1 MFTPSCNHTKEAIF
15 MIDTRCGLS
24 CEGCYYK
31 DAYSCGGCIDT
42 QGHPFHGECPVA
54 ICCQDKGFIH
64 CGQCPDMPCELLSQ
78 YSNDPEHGDNPPGAR
93 IKQCKIWASGNPCT
107 MGMCK

>member
-1 MFTPSCNHTKEAIF
+1 
-15 MIDTRCGLS
+15 MIDTRCGLR

-64 CGQCPDMPCELLSQ
+64 CGQCLDMPCELLSQ

-107 MGMCK
+107 MGLCE

>member
-15 MIDTRCGLS
+15 MIDTRCGLR

-107 MGMCK
+107 MGLCE